1 MKKIK
6 NIQTKNYIAET
17 IRNEILSGNME
28 PGEELT
34 QELLAEMLGV
44 SRMPVREALQ
54 MLEQEGFIERLPNRH
69 MVVAELDADKIRGII
84 RMVAAMEIEIISQ
97 GIGTEGEEPDQVL
110 EFMGAAIRSNDCR
123 QAMELELEY
132 HTSLAKILKNTY
144 LEQMFTKALEGYIRF
159 LIEKR
164 EHNVRQSYDCLKL
177 INEHRHQGDPDAAGR
192 LLREYYQILT
202 ERWDKKGS
210 S

>member
-6 NIQTKNYIAET
+6 NIQTKDYIAET
-17 IRNEILSGNME
+17 IRNEILSGGME
-28 PGEELT
+28 AGEELT

-69 MVVAELDADKIRGII
+69 MVVAELDTEKIQGII
-84 RMVAAMEIEIISQ
+84 RMVALMETEIIRQ
-97 GIGTEGEEPDQVL
+97 GMDLEADEPDKIL
-110 EFMGAAIRSNDCR
+110 EFMRSAIQISDSP
-123 QAMELELEY
+123 QAMEMELEY

-144 LEQMFTKALEGYIRF
+144 IEQMFTKALDGYIRY

-164 EHNVRQSYDCLKL
+164 RHDIRQSYDSLEA
-177 INEHRHQGDPDAAGR
+177 INTYRREGNQEAVGR
-192 LLREYYQILT
+192 CVQEYYQTLI
-202 ERWDKKGS
+202 ERWDRKDG
-210 S
+210 